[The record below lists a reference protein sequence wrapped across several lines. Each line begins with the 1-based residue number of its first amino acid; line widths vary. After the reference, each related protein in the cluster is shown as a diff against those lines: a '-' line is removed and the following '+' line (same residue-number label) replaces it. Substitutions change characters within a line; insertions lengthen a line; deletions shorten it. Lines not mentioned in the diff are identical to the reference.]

1 MIENA
6 IDFDLLGCK
15 VKASSNVSGVGSH
28 KIISLISDE
37 IEELKKAKPFLDDK
51 ELAVLVAL
59 KFGKENLELKD
70 KLTTTVKD
78 IENSLE
84 LIEELMGESSDCN
97 VVQ

>member
-15 VKASSNVSGVGSH
+15 VKAHSGASGVKSH
-28 KIISLISDE
+28 KIISFISEE
-37 IEELKKAKPFLDDK
+37 IEELRKSKPFLDDK
-51 ELAVLVAL
+51 ELAILVAL
-59 KFGKENLELKD
+59 QLGKENLELKD

-78 IENSLE
+78 IEDSLE
-84 LIEELMGESSDCN
+84 LIEELVGESVDCN